1 MAIEGVQAR
10 VTTKPLVALLAI
22 ATLFAA
28 AGSVQAQYHY
38 LPAPD
43 YYRNDTAEGTIG
55 GGAFGSIIGALLGG
69 KKNRGEGALIG
80 AGVGALTGNLLGRSK
95 DQQDERW
102 AANGALIAAQ
112 ANRQA
117 AAQAVTNF
125 DLIRLT
131 QAGVGEDVIIST
143 LRARGTRLDLSPT
156 GLISLKQ
163 SGVSDGVLIAAQQLN
178 RGPGAI
184 PLRATT
190 TILTEPAPPAV
201 IVTPHPY
208 WMYHHRPHRYDH
220 HHHDRPR
227 VHYQIRL

>member
-1 MAIEGVQAR
+1 MAIGIFR
-10 VTTKPLVALLAI
+10 VRATTRPLVV
-22 ATLFAA
+22 LFAMTPLFVDDV
-28 AGSVQAQYHY
+28 SAQSQYRY

-43 YYRNDTAEGTIG
+43 YYRNDTAEGTVV
-55 GGAFGSIIGALLGG
+55 GGAFGAITGAILGG

-80 AGVGALTGNLLGRSK
+80 AGVGALAGNLLGRGK
-95 DQQDERW
+95 DQQDERR

-131 QAGVGEDVIIST
+131 QAGVGENVIISP

-156 GLISLKQ
+156 GLISLKK

-190 TILTEPAPPAV
+190 TILTEPSPPAV

-208 WMYHHRPHRYDH
+208 WMYHHRPHHYGH

-227 VHYQIRL
+227 VHYQIRF